1 MNENLRPKV
10 GSSMAAHIEATPMP
24 EPDRQSALEALAM
37 AEMLV
42 DAFVSVK
49 KGLGDLVSHLFLKP
63 GVKH

>member
-10 GSSMAAHIEATPMP
+10 GSSMSARIEATPMA
-24 EPDRQSALEALAM
+24 ESDRQSALEALEM
-37 AEMLV
+37 AEVLV
-42 DAFVSVK
+42 DAFVWVK